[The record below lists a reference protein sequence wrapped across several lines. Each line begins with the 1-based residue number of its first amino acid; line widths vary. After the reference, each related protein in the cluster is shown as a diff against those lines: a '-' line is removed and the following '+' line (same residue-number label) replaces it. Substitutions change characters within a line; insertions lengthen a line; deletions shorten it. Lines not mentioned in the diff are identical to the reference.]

1 MVEQGIADAQGA
13 FAPAMEPMRGC
24 RIPKITHIRACGV
37 HVCRMEK
44 CTLRGLRPVR
54 NPTQNV
60 PKAAFPL
67 ELTLRTFVVY
77 TQTKPGK
84 LWDATRGPQGAQ
96 ECLICTHR
104 TPSVR
109 RSEGIP
115 PYLSTRVND
124 YLESTSRMTY
134 RNNPYVLL
142 TPTRLLIYIA
152 GGLLA
157 HQSRANGDA
166 PRRILLSHHDG
177 PPLATR
183 SRLGPPAPLT
193 SRVFNPTC
201 TVHRYRGVNVRDA
214 ATALHGHGRRP
225 VRRG

>member
-1 MVEQGIADAQGA
+1 MLVSGSYRNRRKHVERASTVRSQRLSAASVMHGAAEGLKAINRAAKNRIAHGA
-13 FAPAMEPMRGC
+13 FAPTMEPMRGC

-115 PYLSTRVND
+115 P
-124 YLESTSRMTY
+124 
-134 RNNPYVLL
+134 
-142 TPTRLLIYIA
+142 
-152 GGLLA
+152 
-157 HQSRANGDA
+157 
-166 PRRILLSHHDG
+166 
-177 PPLATR
+177 
-183 SRLGPPAPLT
+183 
-193 SRVFNPTC
+193 
-201 TVHRYRGVNVRDA
+201 
-214 ATALHGHGRRP
+214 
-225 VRRG
+225 